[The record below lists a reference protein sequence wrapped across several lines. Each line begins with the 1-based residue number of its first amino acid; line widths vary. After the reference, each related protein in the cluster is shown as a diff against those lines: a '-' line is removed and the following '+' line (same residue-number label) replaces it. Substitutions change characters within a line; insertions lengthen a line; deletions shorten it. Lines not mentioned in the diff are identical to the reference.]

1 MKLSKRRLILLGA
14 IALIAIIFITLIAAP
29 SRGGR
34 SNSGS
39 TYSRAPNGYGA
50 WYASIKNRGTP
61 IQRWQKP
68 FENLAK
74 SQKQT
79 INNTFLRVN
88 STLQPL
94 SLSSQ
99 ERQWVTQGNTLILLG
114 IRQRVTEA
122 PFSSRQE
129 SPVGSVKIDTARRA
143 EEGQKTLLGDRFGAV
158 VWLEPIGKGQILYA
172 TTPHLAANAYQDYP
186 GNAEFLTLLVT
197 QEEPQETLSIQFPS
211 NVLVE
216 PSQQPFP
223 FESSGGIAGVPLID
237 TQTTHQI
244 WVDEYSHGYKDS
256 EDIEGETQGNLL
268 NYWAKTPLLTAFIQ
282 GLILLLVALW
292 GGNHRFGQPKTLS
305 SPTPN
310 NSQAYIEGLA
320 GVLHKAESSEF
331 ILEVLGK
338 EEQLQLQQAL
348 GLGKIPLEPKQL
360 LAAWKAQ
367 TGKSPQELQQ
377 VLRVQQQERRLKET
391 ELLVWLQKWQKI
403 RSRT

>member
-1 MKLSKRRLILLGA
+1 MKLSKRRVTLLGA
-14 IALIAIIFITLIAAP
+14 IALIAIVLITLIAAP
-29 SRGGR
+29 SKGGK

-39 TYSRAPNGYGA
+39 TYSRAPSGYGA
-50 WYASIKNRGTP
+50 WYASMKNRGTP
-61 IQRWQKP
+61 VQRWQKP
-68 FENLAK
+68 FEDLAK

-88 STLQPL
+88 SILQPL
-94 SLSSQ
+94 FLSSQ

-114 IRQRVTEA
+114 VRQRVTKA

-129 SPVGSVKIDTARRA
+129 SPVGSVKIDTGRRA

-158 VWLEPIGKGQILYA
+158 VWLEPVGKGQIIYA

-211 NVLVE
+211 NTLVE

-223 FESSGGIAGVPLID
+223 SESSGGIAGVPPI
-237 TQTTHQI
+237 TAQTPHQI
-244 WVDEYSHGYKDS
+244 WVDEYSHGYRDS
-256 EDIEGETQGNLL
+256 EEIQQETQGNIW
-268 NYWAKTPLLTAFIQ
+268 NYWAKTPLFPAFIQ

-292 GGNHRFGQPKTLS
+292 GSNHRFGQPKTLP

-331 ILEVLGK
+331 IIEVLGK

-348 GLGKIPLEPKQL
+348 GLGTTPLEPKQV
-360 LAAWKAQ
+360 LAAWEAR
-367 TGKSPQELQQ
+367 TGKSPQELKQ
-377 VLRVQQQERRLKET
+377 VLGVQQQERRLKET

-403 RSRT
+403 RSQI